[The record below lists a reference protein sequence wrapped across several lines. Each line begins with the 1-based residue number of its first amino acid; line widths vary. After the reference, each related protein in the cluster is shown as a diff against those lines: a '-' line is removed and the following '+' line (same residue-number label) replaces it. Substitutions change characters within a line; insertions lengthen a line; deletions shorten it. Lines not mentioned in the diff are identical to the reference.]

1 MPDKLETD
9 QAFRVLTI
17 VDQCTSKCQILEPG
31 ISLTGNR
38 IAACLNEISK
48 HKVNHIY
55 FDTKIN
61 NIELEHNN
69 VALYDKLLTII
80 NGDSFLTK
88 LLENQ

>member
-48 HKVNHIY
+48 HRQLPKSITVENGSEFAIITL
-55 FDTKIN
+55 DTWVYKN
-61 NIELEHNN
+61 G
-69 VALYDKLLTII
+69 VKLDFIRP
-80 NGDSFLTK
+80 G
-88 LLENQ
+88 